1 MILLF
6 QKKED
11 IQLSKK
17 MLKVLSL
24 IISLTML
31 LNFVGCTASEQ
42 PAAKPEEPA
51 GSEESAKPEEPA
63 EPEKP
68 ELSVKQMGIGTASIG
83 GALYALGGGFV
94 NVWNSLGVAAS
105 AEVTGGSV
113 HNINLM
119 QSGDIGS
126 ALISQGAAYQGW
138 EGKGLF
144 EGQEPATK
152 LRTALPLH
160 ASFIHG
166 WTLDE
171 SINSYSDFGGKI
183 VCGGPAGGTSDE
195 YSKEILEILGVPVE
209 KFVNS
214 AFSDASNML
223 RDGMVDVYV
232 SSMGVPASA
241 TAECASTLNAKIV
254 GVNDEEAEKVM
265 AQVPFYAKM
274 DIPANTYDG
283 QTEPVPTIV
292 DVNAYF
298 FSVDI
303 PEDVVYEFVKAAYE
317 QIDELELTFAGV
329 KDMTLENVKNLRLP
343 LHKGAYKY
351 YQEMGVEIPEA
362 AMPID

>member
-1 MILLF
+1 MRKSHLKLLG
-6 QKKED
+6 
-11 IQLSKK
+11 L
-17 MLKVLSL
+17 L
-24 IISLTML
+24 ISLVLILTL
-31 LNFVGCTASEQ
+31 IGCTG
-42 PAAKPEEPA
+42 EETPV
-51 GSEESAKPEEPA
+51 GEDEEEETIT
-63 EPEKP
+63 
-68 ELSVKQMGIGTASIG
+68 SMGIGTASVG

-113 HNINLM
+113 HNTNLI
-119 QSGDIGS
+119 QAGEIGS

-138 EGKGLF
+138 EGIGLF
-144 EGQEPATK
+144 EGQEPAKK

-166 WTLDE
+166 WTNDD
-171 SINSYSDFGGKI
+171 SINSYGDFGGKI

-195 YSKEILEILGVPVE
+195 YSKEILEILDVPV
-209 KFVNS
+209 KSFVNT
-214 AFSDASNML
+214 AFADSPNML
-223 RDGMVDVYV
+223 RDGMVDVFV

-241 TAECASTLNAKIV
+241 TAECASTLGSRII
-254 GVNDEEAEKVM
+254 GVSPEEAEKVL
-265 AQVPFYAKM
+265 AEVPFYAIM
-274 DIPANTYDG
+274 SIPANTYAG
-283 QTEPVPTIV
+283 QTEPVETLA

-303 PEDVVYEFVKAAYE
+303 PEDVVYNFVKASYE
-317 QIDELELTFAGV
+317 QIDDLEQSFAGV